1 MPVMKN
7 PNSLLL
13 ALMLCCVTPLF
24 AQNPFIGGQFTAD
37 PTARVFNGKMYVY
50 PSHDIPTPPTKPGRK
65 DWFCM
70 EDYHV
75 FSSKNLTDWHDH
87 GVIVTQSQ
95 VAWVDSTSYSMW
107 APDCVEKG
115 GKYYFYFPANINPA
129 LGRGFGVGVGI
140 ADSPEGPFRFEKSP
154 IQGISGIDP
163 CVLIDKDGQ
172 AYIYWSGRGLSMAK
186 LKDNMLELAS
196 EPVSIEGLPDGF
208 KEGPFVFERN
218 GKYYLTYP
226 HVRNNTEELA
236 YSVGDSP
243 MGPFT
248 YAGVIMDESPV
259 GCWTNHH
266 SIVEYNK
273 QWYLFYHHNDYSPKF
288 DKNRSVRVDSLSFAS
303 DGKIEKVI
311 PTLRGV
317 GVTLASEMIQPDRYS
332 QLSENG
338 ASIALHDSVQTF
350 AGWYTKLAASGAWVR
365 YNTVDFGSE
374 KSKNVE
380 ISARS
385 SEGGVV
391 RVCAGSPDG
400 EVIAEISIPKSA
412 DWKQTSAKVSKLPK
426 GVQDLYMVNTKGSVE
441 LDWIRFALK

>member
-13 ALMLCCVTPLF
+13 ALLLCCTTPLF

-115 GKYYFYFPANINPA
+115 GKYYFYFPANVNPA
-129 LGRGFGVGVGI
+129 MGRGFGIGVGI

-154 IQGISGIDP
+154 IKGISGIDP

-196 EPVSIEGLPDGF
+196 EPVSIEGLPEGF

-259 GCWTNHH
+259 ACWTNHH
-266 SIVEYNK
+266 SIVEYDK

-303 DGKIEKVI
+303 DGKIEKVT

-317 GVTLASEMIQPDRYS
+317 GITPATATIQPDRYS
-332 QLSENG
+332 RLSDTG
-338 ASIALHDSVQTF
+338 ASIALIDSVKTF
-350 AGWYTKLAASGAWVR
+350 DGWYTKLATSGAWVQ
-365 YNTVDFGSE
+365 YNRVDFSE
-374 KSKNVE
+374 KSKTVE
-380 ISARS
+380 IAARS
-385 SEGGVV
+385 AEGGAVKI
-391 RVCAGSPDG
+391 CAGSLQG
-400 EVIAEISIPKSA
+400 EVIAEVTLPKSA
-412 DWKQTSAKVSKLPK
+412 DWKQVSAKISKLPK
-426 GVQDLYMVNTKGSVE
+426 GVQDLFVVNAKGAVE
-441 LDWIRFALK
+441 VDWIRFSR